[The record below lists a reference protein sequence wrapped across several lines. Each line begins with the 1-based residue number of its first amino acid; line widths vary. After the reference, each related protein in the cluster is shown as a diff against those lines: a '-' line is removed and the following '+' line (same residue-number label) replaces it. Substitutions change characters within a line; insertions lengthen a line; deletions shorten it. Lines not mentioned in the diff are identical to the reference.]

1 MHPMARAS
9 FCRLASAGPVA
20 ALLLG
25 WSLLVAQ
32 PVLAQGVGSAF
43 TYQGELRTGGNP
55 ATGSFDMEYR
65 LYDSLAGSSQV
76 GPVVTRNAVAVA
88 NGLFSVPLDFGPA
101 QFAGE
106 RQWLE
111 VRIRP
116 AGGGA
121 FETLAPRTEVT
132 AAPYALGAVAALA
145 NSVTTT
151 SIVDGAIGAADLNA
165 AQVQRRITGFCT
177 PGQYV
182 RAVLQDGTV
191 TCEADSGGLG
201 TVTTVGTGA
210 GLTGGPITASGSIA
224 VATGGISS
232 AMIADGNVTSA
243 DILDT
248 QVQRRVVGSCATG
261 QYVRVVNQDGTVV
274 CGTDATSG
282 GGGSGTVTTVN
293 TGPGLTGG
301 PITAVGTVAIATGGV
316 TSNLIADATIASVD
330 IAPGAVDSAAIA
342 NGSVLATDIDASQ
355 VQRRVGG
362 SCTLGNFVRSVNQDG
377 TVVCSADSQGSGTV
391 TSVGAGSGLTGGPI
405 TSSGTIGIATN
416 GVIAGMIAPG
426 AVGSLQLAAA
436 SVESSKIADGSV
448 TVAKVNP
455 SQVQARV
462 TGNCVTGQ
470 YVRAVNQDGSVLCGT
485 DSGTGTVTTVVTGT
499 GLTGGPITTSGTI
512 SIAPGGIG
520 STEINAAQV
529 QRRITGTCTGGNF
542 VQQVNQDG
550 TVACTPAPSANAWSL
565 SGNAATNPATQFL
578 GTTDAQ
584 PLVIRTRNVRSV
596 AIEASTALDV
606 SGNPLTANVVMGSFA
621 NLIAPGVRGAAI
633 GGGGIP
639 SGASDPDFGA
649 GDRNIVHDHYGTIS
663 GGWDNLAGN
672 SVTGITAEPFATV
685 GGGRGNAALA
695 ANASVAGGLGNI
707 ASGVGTA
714 IGGGEGNLALGL
726 TSTVGG
732 GIDNTSSGGSS
743 TVPGGTGNT
752 ASGTSSAVGGGSAN
766 CAGGNFSWVGG
777 RRAKVRPGFPGNSAG
792 SGCSGVPDSGDA
804 DGDDGS
810 FVWADGQN
818 SDFTSSGPNQFLVR
832 ATAGMVVSGGAVN
845 DPAGNRLRVSGGTV
859 RIDQLGAAG
868 SQSLCRNADNQI
880 SACSSSARYKT
891 YIADLELGLDA
902 AQQLRPVGFRWKTDG
917 SADVGFV
924 AEEVAALD
932 ERLATRDAAGTIEG
946 VRYDRMTAVLVNA
959 VQELAAR
966 ESLAREAYGKLAAE
980 HAALIAEQRRL
991 AAELDG
997 LRAAIGADR
1006 GGR

>member
-1 MHPMARAS
+1 
-9 FCRLASAGPVA
+9 LA

-25 WSLLVAQ
+25 WSLLLAQ
-32 PVLAQGVGSAF
+32 PVQAQSVGSAF

-121 FETLAPRTEVT
+121 FETLTPRTEMT

-151 SIVDGAIGAADLNA
+151 SIVDGAVGAADLNV
-165 AQVQRRITGFCT
+165 AQVQRRVTGFCP

-191 TCEADSGGLG
+191 TCGSDAGGAG
-201 TVTTVGTGA
+201 TVTSVGTGA
-210 GLTGGPITASGSIA
+210 GLSGGPITSSGSIA

-274 CGTDATSG
+274 CGTDA
-282 GGGSGTVTTVN
+282 GGSGATGTVTTVN

-316 TSNLIADATIASVD
+316 TSTLIADGTIASVD

-362 SCTLGNFVRSVNQDG
+362 SCALGNFVRSVNQDG
-377 TVVCSADSQGSGTV
+377 TVVCSTDSQGSGTV

-405 TSSGTIGIATN
+405 TTSGTIGIATS
-416 GVIAGMIAPG
+416 GVITPMIAPG

-436 SVESSKIADGSV
+436 AVETSKIADGSV

-639 SGASDPDFGA
+639 SGTSDPDFGA
-649 GDRNIVHDHYGTIS
+649 GDRNIVHDHYGSIG

-695 ANASVAGGLGNI
+695 ANASVAGGFGNI

-714 IGGGEGNLALGL
+714 IGGGEGNLAIGL
-726 TSTVGG
+726 TSAVGG

-766 CAGGNFSWVGG
+766 CAGGNFSWAGG
-777 RRAKVRPGFPGNSAG
+777 RRAKVRPGLPGNSAG
-792 SGCSGVPDSGDA
+792 SGCSGVPDSADA

-818 SDFTSSGPNQFLVR
+818 SDFTSSGANQFLVR
-832 ATAGMVVSGGAVN
+832 ATGGMVVSGGAVN

-859 RIDQLGAAG
+859 RIDQLGTAG

-880 SACSSSARYKT
+880 ATCSSSARYKT
-891 YIADLELGLDA
+891 DITDLELGLET

-917 SADVGFV
+917 SADIGFV

-932 ERLATRDAAGTIEG
+932 ERLATRDNGGTIEG

-966 ESLAREAYGKLAAE
+966 ESLAREAYERLAAE
-980 HAALIAEQRRL
+980 HAALAVEQRRL
-991 AAELDG
+991 AAELAAMRAG
-997 LRAAIGADR
+997 GNLRKGAR
-1006 GGR
+1006 